1 MNNFLVLLF
10 VIALAVIILRLFVVA
25 SPAQLAVLVR
35 TMGGIVLLALAAFIG
50 MRGNFAI
57 AMMFAVFALALMFG
71 RSARRVAGSGGQ
83 SSKVRSA
90 GLEMVLDHD
99 TGEMDGQILA
109 GRYEG
114 QLLSQLELPE
124 LLQVAED
131 FRDDQESLRLLES
144 YLDRA
149 HPGWRENVDDRTANG
164 SGTAQGSGS
173 MSPEEAYD
181 ILGLE
186 PDASEAEIVSA
197 HRRLMKQVHPDRGG
211 SDALAAKINEAKDRL
226 LGKHG

>member
-1 MNNFLVLLF
+1 MNSLLVTLAI
-10 VIALAVIILRLFVVA
+10 IALAVILVRLFLVA

-35 TMGGIVLLALAAFIG
+35 SLGGIVLLALAAFIG

-71 RSARRVAGSGGQ
+71 RGARRVTGSGGQ
-83 SSKVRSA
+83 TSKVRSA
-90 GLEMVLDHD
+90 GLDMVLDHD
-99 TGEMDGQILA
+99 SGEMDGQILA
-109 GRYEG
+109 GRFEG
-114 QLLSQLELPE
+114 KLLSQLELAE

-149 HPGWRENVDDRTANG
+149 HPGWREDVDDRATNG
-164 SGTAQGSGS
+164 AGAAQGTGS

-181 ILGLE
+181 ILGLK
-186 PDASEAEIVSA
+186 PDASEAEIISA

-226 LGKHG
+226 LGKHN